1 MVLFVAALVVLGWF
15 LFSGL
20 QIDVLQPTGQVAGQ
34 QRDLFLLTIGL
45 SLVVVVPVFTLLAVF
60 AWKYRAD
67 NEKAKYKPE
76 WAHNNLLEV
85 IWWGIPIVII
95 IVLAV
100 ITWQTSHSLDPYKPI
115 ESKHEPVKVQ
125 VVALQWKWLFI
136 YPDLGVA
143 TLNKLPVPRDVPVHF
158 TLTADAP
165 MSAFWIP
172 SLGSQIY
179 TMNGMSS
186 QLNLVANK
194 TGDYKGYNTNIN
206 GEGYAGMVFT
216 TEVREQA
223 EFDAWVA
230 HARRSPEALTLEAY
244 EELAK
249 PKSDNRTVDYALVQ
263 PDLYQT
269 IVDKYMKSVH
279 DTGHMNHDGHAGS
292 MDYMEHE
299 GH

>member
-1 MVLFVAALVVLGWF
+1 MKNRHRVVAGVALVAAALVALGWF
-15 LFSGL
+15 LL
-20 QIDVLQPTGQVAGQ
+20 KDAQIDVLNPTGAVAVQ
-34 QRDLFLLTIGL
+34 QRNLFVLTVVL
-45 SLVVVVPVFTLLAVF
+45 SLVVVVPVFTLLGVF

-67 NEKAKYKPE
+67 NKKARYKPE
-76 WAHNNLLEV
+76 WAHSSLLEV

-95 IVLAV
+95 VVLAV

-115 ESKHEPVKVQ
+115 ESKHEPIKVQ
-125 VVALQWKWLFI
+125 VVALQWKWLFL

-143 TLNKLPVPRDVPVHF
+143 TLNKLPVPKDVPVHF

-172 SLGSQIY
+172 SLGSMIY

-206 GEGYAGMVFT
+206 GEGYSEMVFN

-230 HARRSPEALTLEAY
+230 KTKQSPEALTLEVY

-249 PKSDNRTVDYALVQ
+249 PGSDKRTVDYVLVQ

-279 DTGHMNHDGHAGS
+279 DTGSADHGS
-292 MDYMEHE
+292 H
-299 GH
+299 